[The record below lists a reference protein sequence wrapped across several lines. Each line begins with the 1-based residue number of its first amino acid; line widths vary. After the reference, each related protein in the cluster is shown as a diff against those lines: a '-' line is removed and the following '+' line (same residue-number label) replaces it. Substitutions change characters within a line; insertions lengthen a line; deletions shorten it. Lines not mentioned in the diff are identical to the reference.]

1 MKRNVFDRSNYHY
14 LYITNV
20 NDVCTPVTNAIVV
33 VADMIHILDKCI
45 SKVFSYFDISEAES
59 GANKCLLLTY
69 NVSMSL
75 LQISPEK
82 YLANDNAFIMYTP
95 Q

>member
-20 NDVCTPVTNAIVV
+20 NDVCTPVTNAIAI
-33 VADMIHILDKCI
+33 VADMIHILDNCI
-45 SKVFSYFDISEAES
+45 SKVFSYFDES

-75 LQISPEK
+75 LHISSDK
-82 YLANDNAFIMYTP
+82 YLANDNAFIMYAP